1 MALSAQD
8 IVRILHGAAGFIP
21 NVDGTE
27 YYVVIEESNELSEMH
42 WFGSQLAGETF
53 IAPEIRTNSP
63 AVYAVHENTRSVFC
77 VGENNALKLFTLWED
92 EWHEVNLTG
101 NGNILV
107 HPSSRMSGCVDGSD
121 SLVFFEDFKSQIR
134 GIRVQEDGSW
144 RFLRSL
150 AVASEPGHPHFAQVQ
165 NGVVYLSY
173 MNRDDSP
180 LSGAVFS
187 DTHVMNFI
195 VGVESKIGTE
205 NPNESP
211 NQPQDKE
218 GFYLLALTKKDKDK
232 KPEELECVDGSGK
245 RTLLGRIAHGMFVW
259 ILDKESNGSA
269 IKAASAAVTTAT
281 GKPKPKK
288 RR

>member
-21 NVDGTE
+21 NIDGTE

-77 VGENNALKLFTLWED
+77 VGENNALKLCTLWED

-107 HPSSRMSGCVDGSD
+107 HPSSRMSGCVDG
-121 SLVFFEDFKSQIR
+121 
-134 GIRVQEDGSW
+134 
-144 RFLRSL
+144 
-150 AVASEPGHPHFAQVQ
+150 
-165 NGVVYLSY
+165 N
-173 MNRDDSP
+173 SP

-187 DTHVMNFI
+187 DTHVTNFI

-205 NPNESP
+205 NPNEPP

-232 KPEELECVDGSGK
+232 EPEELECVDGSGK